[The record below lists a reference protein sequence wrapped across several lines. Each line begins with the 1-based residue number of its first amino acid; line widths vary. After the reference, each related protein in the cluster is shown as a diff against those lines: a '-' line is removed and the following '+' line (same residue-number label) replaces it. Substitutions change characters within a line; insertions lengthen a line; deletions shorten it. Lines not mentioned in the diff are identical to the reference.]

1 MGVAPAGLA
10 EISSVAVEV
19 STAGVAVS
27 TRATPATPAGE
38 EGTPASG
45 VTVSVSKTGTLT
57 SGVNV
62 AVAGVRP
69 GDVDVL
75 VVVGG
80 ATRPISIA
88 VAAGD
93 GT

>member
-10 EISSVAVEV
+10 KTSSVAVEV
-19 STAGVAVS
+19 STVGVAVS
-27 TRATPATPAGE
+27 TGAPAGE

-45 VTVSVSKTGTLT
+45 VTVTNSKTGTLT

-88 VAAGD
+88 VAVGD